1 MQPHRPAFTRLA
13 PALLAL
19 AATTAVPLA
28 AAAQTVTLRTGSD
41 FDTLD
46 PAQVRLSD
54 GYQLIMGLYDRLV
67 ALDAQGAPVP
77 HLAERWETEGLST
90 VFHLRSGVTCS
101 DGTPLSATAVAAS
114 LGRLADP
121 ETNAPFR
128 VRTFGAP
135 TASAV
140 GDDAAGTVTVTLGA
154 PFSDLLVGL
163 AMPWASIVCPAG
175 LADPEALAT
184 DPQGTGPYVLDAEA
198 SLRGSTAVLRARTDY
213 AWGAHGRSATD
224 PGMPEVLAV
233 RVIGSHTTAANEL
246 LAGSLDLAFV
256 VGQDVNRLAAA
267 PGLTRRDAVPFNT
280 QFLMFQHAEGRPT
293 ADIHVRR
300 ALSMALERELAM
312 LAATAGNGL
321 VASSYITPEVACFDA
336 GSEAM
341 MPGYD
346 PAAARALL
354 AEAGFDA
361 ANPLSVRLIGV
372 QGLQGSAPEYLLE
385 AWREIGV
392 SVDLRNLTLQES
404 APALAS
410 GEWEVALFPLGSP
423 MPSANTVSS
432 FVTGDGPPNFGN
444 VSNAAFE
451 TAQQAAMM
459 AAPDAPERCEYWVA
473 AQRALIDEA
482 TILPLFAFTTSFF
495 SRPGIRYDVAGP
507 FVLDLGSIR
516 LAE

>member
-1 MQPHRPAFTRLA
+1 MQTHRRTLA
-13 PALLAL
+13 YLAL
-19 AATTAVPLA
+19 ATALSAPQAAT
-28 AAAQTVTLRTGSD
+28 AQTVTLRTGSD

-54 GYQLIMGLYDRLV
+54 GYQLITGLYDRLV
-67 ALDAQGAPVP
+67 ALDAQGSPVP
-77 HLAERWETEGLST
+77 HLAERWETDGLST
-90 VFHLRSGVTCS
+90 VFHLRPGVTCS
-101 DGTPLSATAVAAS
+101 DGTPLSTTAVAAS
-114 LGRLADP
+114 LNRLADP

-128 VRTFGAP
+128 VRTFGDPVAE
-135 TASAV
+135 AV
-140 GDDAAGTVTVTLGA
+140 GNDTAGTVTVTLGA

-184 DPQGTGPYVLDAEA
+184 IPQGTGPFVLDEAA
-198 SLRGSTAVLRARTDY
+198 SLRGSTTVLQARDDY
-213 AWGAHGRSATD
+213 AWGRDGRGAAD
-224 PGMPEVLAV
+224 AGMPDSLVV

-246 LAGSLDLAFV
+246 QAGSLDLAFV
-256 VGQDVNRLAAA
+256 VGQDVNRLANA
-267 PGLTRRDAVPFNT
+267 PGLTQRDVSPFNT
-280 QFLMFQHAEGRPT
+280 QFLLFQHAEGTPT
-293 ADIHVRR
+293 ADIRVRQ
-300 ALSMALERELAM
+300 ALSMALERDLAM
-312 LAATAGNGL
+312 LAATAGQGL
-321 VASSYITPEVACFDA
+321 VASSYITSEVACFDED
-336 GSEAM
+336 SEAM
-341 MPGYD
+341 MPRPD
-346 PAAARALL
+346 ADAARALL

-385 AWREIGV
+385 AWREIGIN
-392 SVDLRNLTLQES
+392 VDLRNLTLQES

-432 FVTGDGPPNFGN
+432 FVTGNGPPNFGN

-451 TAQQAAMM
+451 AAQQAAMV
-459 AAPDAPERCEYWVA
+459 AAPDAPERCEHWVA

-482 TILPLFAFTTSFF
+482 NILPLFAFTTSFF
-495 SRPGIRYDVAGP
+495 SRPGVSYDVAGP